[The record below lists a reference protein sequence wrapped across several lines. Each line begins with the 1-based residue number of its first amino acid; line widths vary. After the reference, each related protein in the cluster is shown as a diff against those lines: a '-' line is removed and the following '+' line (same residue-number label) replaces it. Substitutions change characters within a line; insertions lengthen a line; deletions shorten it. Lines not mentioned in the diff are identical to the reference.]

1 MSTSIDTDTS
11 RNIDYQNLKVT
22 ENQNLKA
29 VTQQAPSL
37 GGNLMLPNERTFS
50 RCLAK
55 HTKLA
60 QLHVSNALKES
71 TLRAQ
76 VLSAWKMTGCGTKAR
91 LVGNMLQPLER
102 CHQRSCPICM
112 GIKGRQYTNLI
123 MKSLDNMRY
132 TLTGDSQINSIP
144 TSRHI
149 IGIKVTL
156 NSGTAC
162 PLANIR
168 SRLSCM
174 HSVWARMLRTTKA
187 KNAIIGAM
195 RSTEIT
201 QTDLEHAN
209 PHLHCLL
216 LVRADSDI
224 PALESHIR
232 NYWKRV
238 MRKAVKKSE
247 CLADH
252 NTAAAAGN
260 LQPLY
265 NHTKADAYAWIKYS
279 TKGSYD
285 LSSDRPEPI
294 SGRSKHRAT
303 SKQYWSSLDSAI
315 RGMRLM
321 ACTGELKEALSLVKT
336 AESMKPVE
344 MKDMT
349 AQIPTHQWSD
359 HRLDYVPVSELLQ
372 VDTTTTAEDVRTD
385 LFEPTPFI
393 NFKTSSEFERLV
405 RGLTTENINTLLGH
419 TRNLDSHDTHTENVE
434 LLTKNAS
441 NEIKSITRIDYHEP
455 DEVIRDSLKVHQ
467 KGLNNL

>member
-1 MSTSIDTDTS
+1 
-11 RNIDYQNLKVT
+11 
-22 ENQNLKA
+22 
-29 VTQQAPSL
+29 
-37 GGNLMLPNERTFS
+37 
-50 RCLAK
+50 
-55 HTKLA
+55 
-60 QLHVSNALKES
+60 
-71 TLRAQ
+71 
-76 VLSAWKMTGCGTKAR
+76 MTGCGTKAR

-132 TLTGDSQINSIP
+132 TLIGDSQINSIP

-162 PLANIR
+162 PLENIR
-168 SRLSCM
+168 SRLSAM
-174 HSVWARMLRTTKA
+174 HSVWARMLRTAKA
-187 KNAIIGAM
+187 KDVIIGAL

-224 PALESHIR
+224 TALENHIR
-232 NYWKRV
+232 QYWRRV

-247 CLADH
+247 HRDDH
-252 NTAAAAGN
+252 DTCASAGN

-265 NHTKADAYAWIKYS
+265 NHTKADAYEWVKYS

-285 LSSDRPEPI
+285 LSNDKHPSI
-294 SGRSKHRAT
+294 SGRTKHRAT
-303 SKQYWSSLDSAI
+303 SKQYWSAVDTAI

-321 ACTGELKEALSLVKT
+321 ACTGELKEALAIVKT
-336 AESMKPVE
+336 AESMKPIE
-344 MKDMT
+344 MKEIT
-349 AQIPTHQWSD
+349 SQHATHQWSD
-359 HRLDYVPVSELLQ
+359 HRLDYVPVVELMDSDMTPVAQ
-372 VDTTTTAEDVRTD
+372 NEYTA

-393 NFKTSSEFERLV
+393 RFKTLSEIERSIQ
-405 RGLTTENINTLLGH
+405 GLTTRQANTLLGIV
-419 TRNLDSHDTHTENVE
+419 NNIDDDDTHRESVE

-441 NEIKSITRIDYHEP
+441 NVTDDITRIDFHEP
-455 DEVIRDSLKVHQ
+455 CEVQRESMTVHQ